1 MTFPASLEAS
11 HGLDKLCWAVVFH
24 MHAPTTSLDKLVKPS
39 HISVPWSPRQ
49 SGSWIRLFT
58 QVTATVKDFPRGG
71 MESKAGSVVTQALSK
86 AFFIPSY
93 PFRGICFPCDPAEYP
108 KHAIS
113 AGGESPVAG
122 AALLG

>member
-1 MTFPASLEAS
+1 
-11 HGLDKLCWAVVFH
+11 
-24 MHAPTTSLDKLVKPS
+24 MHAPATSLDKLVKPS
-39 HISVPWSPRQ
+39 HISVPWSPLQ
-49 SGSWIRLFT
+49 SGRLIRLFT
-58 QVTATVKDFPRGG
+58 QVNATIPDFPRGG

-86 AFFIPSY
+86 AFLIPSY